1 MTLPEE
7 IFMRFSGS
15 WFQTPGSRSARL
27 VATLVVAAPAW
38 LIAGCGKHEPSYKD
52 RIG

>member
-15 WFQTPGSRSARL
+15 WFQTPGSRSVRL
-27 VATLVVAAPAW
+27 VATLVVAAPAC